1 MTPTVCAYKHASARH
16 ACCTHTM
23 HAHTET
29 QDSRQL
35 AIPLRMHRPVHNLS
49 SCTLKR
55 LRQKDYVQG
64 QSVQTSE
71 TVTKRGKGGLEP

>member
-35 AIPLRMHRPVHNLS
+35 AVCLQMHRPVHNLS
-49 SCTLKR
+49 FRTLKR
-55 LRQKDYVQG
+55 LRQKGCKSKYYV
-64 QSVQTSE
+64 SNRLSS
-71 TVTKRGKGGLEP
+71 RPICAN